1 MTSNRARGAEH
12 RVVAGLAALTIGLL
26 CWPGIAAGAGA
37 PEWPQLP
44 PPTGRAAL
52 AQPPP
57 VTVLIVYYSLSG
69 NTEKMARAVA
79 EGVRQIPH
87 ATAVLKK
94 AGEVSLDDLKNADG
108 MALGSPTY
116 WANMAAPMKS
126 FIDDWWLKYKT
137 TLIDKVGGS
146 FAAGG
151 GDNGGREN
159 VLYSLNLAMMSAGMI
174 VVGPL
179 EEGFGRAG
187 VSALEPVGENAL
199 KQCRALGQ
207 RIATVAQAVKAAPPT
222 RSADTR

>member
-1 MTSNRARGAEH
+1 MTSNRAGVTRSRAI
-12 RVVAGLAALTIGLL
+12 AGLAALAIGLL
-26 CWPGIAAGAGA
+26 CWPGIADCAGA
-37 PEWPQLP
+37 PEWPQSP

-52 AQPPP
+52 AKPQ

-174 VVGPL
+174 IVGPL

-187 VSALEPVGENAL
+187 VSALEPVNENAL

-207 RIATVAQAVKAAPPT
+207 RVATVAQAVKAAVPPKSEES
-222 RSADTR
+222 R